1 MIVKGIYFYQLFGLV
16 INSDIELP
24 ELPKS
29 KISPKFDVRIDLDGP
44 FAESAPPGFHASN
57 EAMVIVIEGVG
68 RYRIESGKKISVWP
82 TGQADPRAIR
92 LYLLGSAMGLLLQQR
107 AILPLHANA
116 IVIGGRAVAFMG
128 PSGSGK
134 STLASWFHGHGLGI
148 LGDDVCAIEFDR
160 TRNPVA
166 HSGLPRLRLWR
177 DALVASGR
185 SVDDHARSLPEYD
198 DWDKFDVTLDSHWP
212 DGQNF
217 PLGYLYLLVQGEETS
232 IRRLNGIEAFE
243 AVVANIYRGQFM
255 ALSGKANELLQSCM
269 DLARTVPIYEARRRW
284 TSEQFDDEAQILLD
298 HFVTGHAC
306 NWDPAGD
313 LKNSLTDHGSA
324 SPPSSTVFMKNA
336 TDRASGR

>member
-1 MIVKGIYFYQLFGLV
+1 MVQGIYFYRLFGLV

-24 ELPKS
+24 ELS
-29 KISPKFDVRIDLDGP
+29 KTKKSPKFDVRIDLDGP
-44 FAESAPPGFHASN
+44 LAESAAPGFHTSN
-57 EAMVIVIEGVG
+57 EAMLVVIEGVG
-68 RYRIESGKKISVWP
+68 RYRIEGGKKITVWP
-82 TGQADPRAIR
+82 AGQADPRAIR

-116 IVIGGRAVAFMG
+116 IVVDGRAIAFMG

-148 LGDDVCAIEFDR
+148 LGDDVCAIEFDQA
-160 TRNPVA
+160 RNPVA
-166 HSGLPRLRLWR
+166 HPGLPRLRLWR

-185 SVDDHARSLPEYD
+185 SVDDHPRSLPED
-198 DWDKFDVTLDSHWP
+198 DAWDKFDVTLDSHWP

-217 PLGYLYLLVQGEETS
+217 PLGCLYLLVQGEETS

-243 AVVANIYRGQFM
+243 AVVANIYRGQFL
-255 ALSGKANELLQSCM
+255 ALTGKANELLQSCM
-269 DLARTVPIYEARRRW
+269 DLARTVPIYEARRGW
-284 TSEQFDDEAQILLD
+284 TSEQFDDEAQILVD
-298 HFVTGHAC
+298 HFVTGCAC

-313 LKNSLTDHGSA
+313 SPNSLNDQESV
-324 SPPSSTVFMKNA
+324 SPPSSTVFMKSA